1 MTTPNAIQPLLKDL
15 RMELRS
21 LYKES
26 FAGAILY
33 GSYARGEENTD
44 SDIDILVILSGMEVS
59 PFTEIDRMGEVVGRL
74 NAKYNQLI
82 VPFTVQKEQFESCNF
97 PIYKSIK
104 KEGIW
109 I

>member
-1 MTTPNAIQPLLKDL
+1 MDH
-15 RMELRS
+15 
-21 LYKES
+21 

-33 GSYARGEENTD
+33 GSYARGEENED
-44 SDIDILVILSGMEVS
+44 SDIDILVLLTGMEVS
-59 PFTEIDRMGEVVGRL
+59 PFTEIDRMGALIGRL
-74 NAKYNQLI
+74 NSKYNQLI
-82 VPFTVQKEQFESCNF
+82 ILAPVQKEQFETFNF